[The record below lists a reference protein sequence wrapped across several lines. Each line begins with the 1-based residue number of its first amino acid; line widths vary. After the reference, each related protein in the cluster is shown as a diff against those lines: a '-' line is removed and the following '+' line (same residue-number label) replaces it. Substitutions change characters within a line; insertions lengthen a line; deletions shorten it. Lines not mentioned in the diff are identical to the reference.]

1 MKKSWNKPELTVLV
15 RTRPEEAILGLCK
28 AGPGVV
34 AGSGRNDKD
43 SQCLSVTGSEGCAGN
58 CEQQYDS

>member
-28 AGPGVV
+28 NTDRPGGN
-34 AGSGRNDKD
+34 ADMN
-43 SQCLSVTGSEGCAGN
+43 SQCKIDDFGCGPQ
-58 CEQQYDS
+58 CQTQLDS

>member
-28 AGPGVV
+28 AGAGGPGD
-34 AGSGRNDKD
+34 GIYLGWILN
-43 SQCLSVTGSEGCAGN
+43 QNLI
-58 CEQQYDS
+58 